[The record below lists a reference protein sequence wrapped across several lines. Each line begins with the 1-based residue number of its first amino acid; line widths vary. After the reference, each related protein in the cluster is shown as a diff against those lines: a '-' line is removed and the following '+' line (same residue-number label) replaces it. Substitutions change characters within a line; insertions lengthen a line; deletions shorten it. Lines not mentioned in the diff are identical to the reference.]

1 MSIRQKFI
9 LLFLFSCLTGT
20 RAQSVEIYPPHW
32 WTGMKTN
39 KIQLLLRSSQT
50 DFNTGSFSIVYPGI
64 TLLNTHTFENGKY
77 VALDVVITENTLPGA
92 VPISYTKGKKKLSL
106 QWILKAREGVN
117 GIDYAAGVTSKDFI
131 YLLLPDR
138 FSNGNTSNDKIA
150 GLRDQTLNRDSIYHR
165 HGGDLQGVANH
176 IDYLQN
182 LGVTALWLMPVLE
195 NNRTERTEHGYAFTN
210 HYKIEPRLGGAD
222 AYKKVSKELHNRGM
236 KLIQDAVYNHIDID
250 HFLFQDKPSPD
261 WFHQWPAF
269 QQTSYKDQPL
279 YDPYGATADRNVTS
293 DGWFNNLMPDVNQSN
308 AFVSNFLI
316 QHAIWCVEEFAVDGW
331 RIDTYLYNDL
341 EFMNQCNAALLN
353 EYPRLSIFGELWV
366 HGVPSQAYFVEN
378 TIAIPEYKS
387 NLPGATDFQTLYY
400 GIIPALTQDFG
411 WTEGVNKLYTTLSYD
426 FLYKDP
432 NRNVIFLDNHDISRF
447 FSVVGEDV
455 AKQKMG
461 IQWLLTSRGIPQ
473 MYYGTEVLMKGFSNP
488 DGWVRLDFP
497 GGWTGDTKNA
507 FTGDGLI
514 QEEKDM
520 QALVKGLAN
529 FRKSSTA
536 LQTGKLMQYV
546 PKDGVYVYFRY
557 NDTQTIMCIMN
568 PTSKEME
575 INFSNYQERINGFTK
590 GIHVIEKTSL
600 NLSDKPIIGAKQMW
614 ILELKK

>member
-1 MSIRQKFI
+1 MPLQQKLSA
-9 LLFLFSCLTGT
+9 LLLLLCFTHAFS
-20 RAQSVEIYPPHW
+20 QPVEIYPPNW
-32 WTGMKTN
+32 WTGMKTS
-39 KIQLLLRSSQT
+39 KVQILLRGAEV
-50 DFNTGSFSIVYPGI
+50 DFSTGAFTVNYPGV
-64 TLLNTHTFENGKY
+64 TLTKTHTFENGKY
-77 VALDVVITENTLPGA
+77 VALDVEITSTALPGNVIITYA
-92 VPISYTKGKKKLSL
+92 KGKKKTSIS
-106 QWILKAREGVN
+106 WILKAREGVN
-117 GIDYAAGVTSKDFI
+117 GVDYAAGITSSDFI
-131 YLLLPDR
+131 YLLLADR
-138 FSNGNTSNDKIA
+138 FSNGDANNDKIA
-150 GLRDQTLNRDSIYHR
+150 GMRDQTLNRDSIYHR

-176 IDYLQN
+176 IDYLKD

-195 NNRTERTEHGYAFTN
+195 NDRTERTEHGYAFTN
-210 HYKIEPRLGGAD
+210 HYKIDPRLGGSD
-222 AYKKVSKELHNRGM
+222 AYKKVSKELHDRGM

-250 HFLFQDKPSPD
+250 HFLFRDKPAAD

-279 YDPYGATADRNVTS
+279 YDPHGAIADRKVTS

-308 AFVSNFLI
+308 EFVSNYLI

-341 EFMNQCNAALLN
+341 DFMNRCNAALLN
-353 EYPRLSIFGELWV
+353 EYPRLGIFGELWV

-378 TIAIPEYKS
+378 TVTTPEYKS
-387 NLPGATDFQTLYY
+387 NLPGATDFQMLFY
-400 GIIPALTQDFG
+400 GIIPALTQEFG
-411 WTEGVNKLYTTLSYD
+411 WTEGVNKLYTTLTHD

-447 FSVVGEDV
+447 YSVIGEDV

-473 MYYGTEVLMKGFSNP
+473 LYYGTEILMKGFSNP

-497 GGWTGDTKNA
+497 GGWNGDKKNA
-507 FTGDGLI
+507 FTGEGLT
-514 QEEKDM
+514 QEEKDI
-520 QALVKGLAN
+520 QALVKSLAN

-557 NDTQTIMCIMN
+557 DNNQTIMCVMN
-568 PTSKEME
+568 PTNKEME
-575 INFSNYQERINGFTK
+575 INFSNYQERTNGFTK
-590 GIHVIEKTSL
+590 GIHVVENISL
-600 NLSDKPIIGAKQMW
+600 DLSNKQTIGAKQMW
-614 ILELKK
+614 VLELKK